1 MARTTLTQQL
11 AAANAELAAQKLAID
26 EAAAALQEMRISL
39 QTSAETAAAAQAA
52 AAAAEATATAQAV
65 EHAAALAAAQAAAVT
80 APRNIGG
87 AGVGNE
93 QPAELIPKPPSHVN
107 GVATNLRAAMGVEWQ
122 DLVDIRYAIQRN
134 VHSAGLNWHETW
146 HHQDKQKLALCLQV
160 SAKDFPI
167 LNTYTNG
174 WATAWIVKEY
184 MKNMRRNARVK
195 GYIPRG
201 RKHNRGGR
209 AYEENA
215 VDRAAHLAALRAR
228 TVNARSGRAPLRA
241 AGRMQTTAGPSSE
254 GATAAA

>member
-26 EAAAALQEMRISL
+26 EATAALQEMCLSL

-52 AAAAEATATAQAV
+52 
-65 EHAAALAAAQAAAVT
+65 EHAAALVAAQAAAVV
-80 APRNIGG
+80 PGNVGG
-87 AGVGNE
+87 AGATNNE
-93 QPAELIPKPPSHVN
+93 QPVELIPKPPSHVN
-107 GVATNLRAAMGVEWQ
+107 GAATNLRAAMGIEWQ
-122 DLVDIRYAIQRN
+122 DLVDIRYAIQCN
-134 VHSAGLNWHETW
+134 VHSAGLNWQETW
-146 HHQDKQKLALCLQV
+146 HHQDKQRLALCIQAL
-160 SAKDFPI
+160 AKDFPI

-184 MKNMRRNARVK
+184 MKNMHHNARVK

-209 AYEENA
+209 ANEENA
-215 VDRAAHLAALRAR
+215 VDHAAHLAALRAR